1 MQTNLFSR
9 LGARKRNSREE
20 EGDDETPACK
30 INDLQSSTHKKNMQ
44 ENAELADR
52 SEAWKGVDQTM
63 QEAPTDGAAS
73 DEADLAAATS
83 MLASIE
89 LVPGSGKFV
98 DGKYGSL
105 ELFDQGLEGYVG
117 LPDVNVLNAMM
128 QEHASTE
135 KFTPSNKQGTRP
147 LLLTP

>member
-1 MQTNLFSR
+1 MQANCCSM
-9 LGARKRNSREE
+9 LGDSTRNSREE
-20 EGDDETPACK
+20 EGEDETPARK
-30 INDLQSSTHKKNMQ
+30 VNDLQTQTKNMHQ
-44 ENAELADR
+44 ENAEHAGR
-52 SEAWKGVDQTM
+52 TVAWDGVDHTM
-63 QEAPTDGAAS
+63 QKATTDGAEP
-73 DEADLAAATS
+73 DEADLKAATS
-83 MLASIE
+83 MLASME

-105 ELFDQGLEGYVG
+105 ELFGQGLEGYVG
-117 LPDVNVLNAMM
+117 LPDVNVFKAMM